1 MLDTGK
7 FLDDKK
13 VENVRYCYR
22 INESKTASSL
32 MHNIESGRD
41 RTQTVVGVF
50 ENPTFRRSVMLETAI
65 PDDNEK
71 DAAFSNNPAYQGA
84 PKITKLDGNTKAVD
98 KNAINR
104 L

>member
-1 MLDTGK
+1 MLNTGK
-7 FLDDKK
+7 FPDDKK
-13 VENVRYCYR
+13 VENVHYCYR
-22 INESKTASSL
+22 INESKTASTL
-32 MHNIESGRD
+32 MRNIENGRD

-65 PDDNEK
+65 PDDE
-71 DAAFSNNPAYQGA
+71 AFSNPAYQD
-84 PKITKLDGNTKAVD
+84 PKIAKLDGNTKPVD